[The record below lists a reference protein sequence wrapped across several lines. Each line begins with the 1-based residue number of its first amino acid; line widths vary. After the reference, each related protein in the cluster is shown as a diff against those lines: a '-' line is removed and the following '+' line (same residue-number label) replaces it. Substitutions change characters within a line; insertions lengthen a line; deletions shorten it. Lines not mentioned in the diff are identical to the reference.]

1 MPLNATVSDGTSIQ
15 KPLIV
20 GETVKPLNSPDSLE
34 LKEKEDKKWL
44 IIIHKFKWIIKVYY
58 FNNDH

>member
-1 MPLNATVSDGTSIQ
+1 MPLNATVSEGTSIQ

-34 LKEKEDKKWL
+34 LKEKEDRKW
-44 IIIHKFKWIIKVYY
+44 
-58 FNNDH
+58 